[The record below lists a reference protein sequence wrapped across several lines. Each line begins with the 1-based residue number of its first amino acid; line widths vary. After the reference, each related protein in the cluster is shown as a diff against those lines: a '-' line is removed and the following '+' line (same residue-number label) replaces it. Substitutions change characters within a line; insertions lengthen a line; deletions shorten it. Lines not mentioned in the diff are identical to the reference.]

1 MGPMDDPVGAN
12 RPLREIFGEVAET
25 YERVNRVLTLGF
37 DRRWRRA
44 TARRAARQGGSRW
57 LDVCSGTGEM
67 AENLARRAPEGTE
80 IVALDF
86 SLPMLSHARTKTMAR
101 PVAFVLGD
109 VKSLP
114 FPDATFDLATISF
127 ATRNIN
133 LSRPVLV
140 ATFGEIRRVLK
151 PGGRFVNLETS
162 QPRWGIVRKLFHAY
176 VAALVRRVGSRI
188 SGSTAGYAYLS
199 TTIPRFY
206 GAEELAA
213 ILREAGFASVS
224 VKRLLFGAAAIHVS
238 TWSSH

>member
-1 MGPMDDPVGAN
+1 MDDPARAN
-12 RPLREIFGEVAET
+12 RPLREIFGEVAAT

-44 TARRAARQGGSRW
+44 AARIAAREGGGRW

-67 AENLARRAPEGTE
+67 AEGLARRAGEGTA
-80 IVALDF
+80 ITALDF
-86 SLPMLSHARTKTMAR
+86 TLPMLARARGKAMAR
-101 PVAFVLGD
+101 PVDFVLGD

-114 FPDATFDLATISF
+114 FPDAAFDLVTISF

-140 ATFGEIRRVLK
+140 ATFAEFLRVLK

-162 QPRWGIVRKLFHAY
+162 QPRGGLVRRLFHAY
-176 VAALVRRVGSRI
+176 VALLVKRVGTRL
-188 SGSTAGYAYLS
+188 SGSLAGYAYLS
-199 TTIPRFY
+199 TTIPKFY

-213 ILREAGFASVS
+213 ILKEAGFADVS
-224 VKRLLFGAAAIHVS
+224 FRRLLFGAAAVHVS
-238 TWSSH
+238 RKAG

>member
-1 MGPMDDPVGAN
+1 MDDPARAN
-12 RPLREIFGEVAET
+12 RPLREIFGEVAAT
-25 YERVNRVLTLGF
+25 YEKVNRVLTLGF

-44 TARRAARQGGSRW
+44 AARIAAKEGGERW

-67 AENLARRAPEGTE
+67 AEGLARLAGEGTA
-80 IVALDF
+80 ITALDF
-86 SLPMLSHARTKTMAR
+86 SLPMLAHARGKDMAR
-101 PVAFVLGD
+101 PVDFVLGD

-114 FPDATFDLATISF
+114 FPDAAFDLVAISF

-140 ATFGEIRRVLK
+140 ATFAEFLRVLK

-162 QPRWGIVRKLFHAY
+162 QPRCGAVRRLFHAY
-176 VAALVRRVGSRI
+176 VALLVKRVGTRL

-199 TTIPRFY
+199 TTIPKFY

-213 ILREAGFASVS
+213 ILKEGGFADVS
-224 VKRLLFGAAAIHVS
+224 FRRLLFGAAAVHVS
-238 TWSSH
+238 RKAG